1 MRERRMPISLFS
13 RSLNTLSSRTEV
25 GPKSRKVGIRTSAQH
40 QEWRRLAMRSIYSR
54 FLCDRSGATAI
65 EYALIA
71 GAISIVIVGA
81 LTSVGNVLQATFIN
95 VNAGFQAN

>member
-1 MRERRMPISLFS
+1 
-13 RSLNTLSSRTEV
+13 
-25 GPKSRKVGIRTSAQH
+25 
-40 QEWRRLAMRSIYSR
+40 MRSIYSR
-54 FLCDRSGATAI
+54 FLCDKAGATAI

-81 LTSVGNVLQATFIN
+81 LSGVGNVLQATFTT